1 VHVAGSVARRV
12 FRLLEERRNGMLT
25 ETNRMN
31 PALTLMLFVILL
43 ALTAFFNLAE
53 MGLIAARTAVL
64 ENSSDSTA
72 ARTALALKKRPGLF
86 LAAIRAGD
94 FITDLLIGAFVVTWL
109 TDFADG
115 ALRRVPFIGR
125 YAPAIAGTA
134 AFIVVPSVTLIFVD
148 LAPKSIAL
156 GAPERIATL
165 IARPLNLLI
174 FAARPFLVILEG
186 SNSLILRLLHVRH
199 AGENKITQQEIR
211 RVLSEGLTAGA
222 LLSFERSMME
232 RILNLQCR
240 SVRTVMTG
248 RRYIQF
254 LRANMDAKQLSKAA
268 LDATAS
274 RLLVTR
280 DGDLDKLVGVVSRA
294 DVLAALA
301 RDAPLDL
308 AALAIPPSYVSENTS
323 VLSVL
328 ETLKSMPVHMAMVVD
343 EFGSLVG
350 LVTLADVL
358 EAVAGDLAGDAPTPH
373 ASVSNDLEPQSD
385 GSYLVSAQK
394 PLDDIAEVFAF
405 DEPATRTYKTLGG
418 LVIDRLRRIPR
429 EGETINLPALRIE
442 VVQVEQGAIKT
453 LRLVPK

>member
-1 VHVAGSVARRV
+1 MQKES
-12 FRLLEERRNGMLT
+12 NNMSS
-25 ETNRMN
+25 
-31 PALTLMLFVILL
+31 ALTLMLFVILL

-53 MGLIAARTAVL
+53 MGLIAARAAVL
-64 ENSSDSTA
+64 ERSPDSIA

-94 FITDLLIGAFVVTWL
+94 LITDLLIGAFVVTWL
-109 TDFADG
+109 TDFAEG
-115 ALRRVPFIGR
+115 ALQRAPVIGG
-125 YAPAIAGTA
+125 YAPAVAGIA
-134 AFIVVPSVTLIFVD
+134 AFILVSYVTLVFAD

-156 GAPERIATL
+156 GAPERTATL

-174 FAARPFLVILEG
+174 FVARPFLAILEG
-186 SNSLILRLLHVRH
+186 SSSLILRLLHVRH
-199 AGENKITQQEIR
+199 AGEDKITQEEIR

-232 RILNLQCR
+232 RVLDLQRR

-254 LRANMDAKQLSKAA
+254 LPANIDAKQLAKAV

-280 DGDLDKLVGVVSRA
+280 DGEPDNLIGIVSRA
-294 DVLAALA
+294 DVLAALT
-301 RDAPLDL
+301 RDASVDL
-308 AALAIPPSYVSENTS
+308 AVLATPPSYVSENTS

-358 EAVAGDLAGDAPTPH
+358 EAVAGDLAGDAPAPH
-373 ASVSNDLEPQSD
+373 ASVSNDLKPQPD

-418 LVIDRLRRIPR
+418 LVIDRLHRIPR
-429 EGETINLPALRIE
+429 EGETIDLPALRIE
-442 VVQVEQGAIKT
+442 VVQVEEGAIKT
-453 LRLVPK
+453 LRLIPN